1 MQSKRRLAEE
11 IAALAVAP
19 RLSRP
24 LQRLAILTACI
35 AILTSSF
42 DIFLV
47 IEAGGNYRLC
57 QVMVP
62 ILLALAVLSARQ
74 SGETPTL
81 GATPLCFWLIFQV
94 LFIPATSFWPKSLGY
109 CLWLMLN
116 YALLFSFV
124 QLFSDYLPTLITIL
138 RWYVISFVVIAI
150 FGIVQLAL
158 SLLGLGAP
166 LVTQWLVPDQMARA
180 NGFSYEPSYFAT
192 YLLIG
197 LVFVGVLRRA
207 ESPLLPRR
215 VFFAVY
221 WIIAAGIFASS
232 SRMGIIFFFADIL
245 LNNLTPWWTLLKNAA
260 KLRVTPAM
268 LKALGPSIAYLT
280 FALLFATATA
290 TVFEENPEIALRVL
304 AGTGLSD
311 TAAHSV
317 VERADEFGETLT
329 VFLQHPIVGRSL
341 GGMSAAIAEN
351 RGETIHSFE
360 DAKTVE
366 GMSVFAEALAA
377 SGVIGFIP
385 FVWFVVVTIQKPLAL
400 ARTAPPFYAALL
412 RGLVRS
418 LIFAWGILQFNQN
431 VLRPYLWT
439 HLAILATMYAA
450 TLRAVRNEPEALG
463 VMDD

>member
-1 MQSKRRLAEE
+1 MHPPAS
-11 IAALAVAP
+11 
-19 RLSRP
+19 LSLP
-24 LQRLAILTACI
+24 LQRIAMVTACI

-57 QVMVP
+57 QVLVP
-62 ILLALAVLSARQ
+62 ILLALALLRARHA
-74 SGETPTL
+74 GETPTL
-81 GATPLCFWLIFQV
+81 GATPLCFWLTFQV
-94 LFIPATSFWPKSLGY
+94 LFIPATNFWPKSLGY

-124 QLFSDYLPTLITIL
+124 QLFSDSVAKLKTIL
-138 RWYVISFVVIAI
+138 RWYVISFALIAI

-197 LVFVGVLRRA
+197 FVFVGALRRA
-207 ESPLLPRR
+207 KSDLLHRR
-215 VFFAVY
+215 LFLVVY
-221 WIIAAGIFASS
+221 WIVAAGIFASS
-232 SRMGIIFFFADIL
+232 SRMGIIFFFVDVL
-245 LNNLTPWWTLLKNAA
+245 LNHLLPWWVVLKNAA
-260 KLRVTPAM
+260 KLRLTPAM
-268 LKALGPSIAYLT
+268 LKALGPSIAYFG
-280 FALLFATATA
+280 FAFLFATATA
-290 TVFEENPEIALRVL
+290 TVFEENPEIAFRVL

-317 VERADEFGETLT
+317 VERADSFGETLT

-377 SGVIGFIP
+377 SGVIGVVP
-385 FVWFVVVTIQKPLAL
+385 FVWFVVITIQKPLAL
-400 ARTAPPFYAALL
+400 ARTTPPFYAALL
-412 RGLVRS
+412 RALVRS
-418 LIFAWGILQFNQN
+418 LIFAWAILQFNQN

-439 HLAILATMYAA
+439 HLAILATVYATA
-450 TLRAVRNEPEALG
+450 LQAAKKPTRTLESYA
-463 VMDD
+463 

>member
-1 MQSKRRLAEE
+1 METPTTLAS
-11 IAALAVAP
+11 AA
-19 RLSRP
+19 RLSQP
-24 LQRLAILTACI
+24 LHRLAIFAACI

-62 ILLALAVLSARQ
+62 ILLGLALLRARQ
-74 SGETPTL
+74 IGEAPTL
-81 GATPLCFWLIFQV
+81 GAAPLCFWLIFQV

-124 QLFSDYLPTLITIL
+124 QLFSDYLPTLKTIL
-138 RWYVISFVVIAI
+138 RWYVLSFALIAV
-150 FGIVQLAL
+150 FGIVQLTL

-197 LVFVGVLRRA
+197 FVFVGALLRA
-207 ESPLLPRR
+207 QSTLLPRR
-215 VFFAVY
+215 VFFAIY
-221 WIIAAGIFASS
+221 WTIAAGIFASS
-232 SRMGIIFFFADIL
+232 SRMGIIFFFVDII
-245 LNNLTPWWTLLKNAA
+245 LNNLQPWWVLLKHAA
-260 KLRVTPAM
+260 KLRVTPAT
-268 LKALGPSIAYLT
+268 LKALAPSIAYLS
-280 FALLFATATA
+280 FALLFVTATA
-290 TVFEENPEIALRVL
+290 TILEENPEIAFRVL

-317 VERADEFGETLT
+317 VERADAFGETLT

-341 GGMSAAIAEN
+341 GGMSSAIAEN
-351 RGETIHSFE
+351 RGDTIQSFE

-377 SGVIGFIP
+377 SGVVGVIP

-400 ARTAPPFYAALL
+400 ARSAPPFYASLL

-418 LIFAWGILQFNQN
+418 LIFAWAILQFNQN

-439 HLAILATMYAA
+439 HLAILATVYAA
-450 TLRAVRNEPEALG
+450 TLRAVKNQPEA
-463 VMDD
+463 